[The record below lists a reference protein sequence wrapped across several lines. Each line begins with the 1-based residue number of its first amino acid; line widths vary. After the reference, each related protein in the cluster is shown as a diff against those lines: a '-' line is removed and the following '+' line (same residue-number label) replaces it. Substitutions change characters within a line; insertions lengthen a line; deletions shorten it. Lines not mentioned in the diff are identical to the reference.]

1 MTAKRRH
8 PRQSQGDSTHM
19 LDEALFNA
27 VNVLARPPE
36 LVLEVVES
44 SVSAML
50 LVDLLFYV
58 YAHGGRGAEKRP
70 CSAATELKKEIKGHR
85 DTELNM
91 LIMLGQDGVDEE
103 GFKIDSSAI

>member
-70 CSAATELKKEIKGHR
+70 CSAATGTRLSFLVSIVHCSDKRKKKSR
-85 DTELNM
+85 DTGTRSLTC
-91 LIMLGQDGVDEE
+91 
-103 GFKIDSSAI
+103 